1 MPPTSAKDI
10 PPPSPVQ
17 TTHQA
22 ITPEE
27 PRPTLYIIK
36 FTYPTIFHPQIPTP
50 PMNTTSTSHI
60 SRYQIDTNSGIQTI
74 RYERHVVGYVEQGTK
89 LIHLGD
95 RYVTVRSG
103 ELFHLNPGTHYI
115 ENDPAGHDLPFRQTL
130 LFYSP
135 SDLRNDFIPATQ
147 IAATN
152 HLCSTCRN
160 TTDIYTYPAWPL
172 IESYFRSLNRLLTT
186 RLHRQ
191 RPELGRLK
199 VCELFQLLQT
209 RPGCCISRPMCQA
222 LSQSQRTFSDVMHAN
237 IFTTASVATLA
248 AQCEMSPTAFK
259 NHCQRTFGTTP
270 HRWIVDQRLNRAQ
283 LQLITT
289 PDPISKIAR
298 DCLIPNPSHFI
309 KLFRRRFGLTPLAY
323 RRRYEKTGL

>member
-1 MPPTSAKDI
+1 
-10 PPPSPVQ
+10 
-17 TTHQA
+17 
-22 ITPEE
+22 
-27 PRPTLYIIK
+27 
-36 FTYPTIFHPQIPTP
+36 
-50 PMNTTSTSHI
+50 MNTTSTSHI

-191 RPELGRLK
+191 RPELSRLK
-199 VCELFQLLQT
+199 ICELFQLLQT
-209 RPGCCISRPMCQA
+209 QPGCCISRPMCQA

-270 HRWIVDQRLNRAQ
+270 HRWIVAAASASPPSPTAGVTKKPASDPPPETRKTLPLPHTQTTIHYVKHQTSRSPQRPDQRRTMVRLP
-283 LQLITT
+283 LPLDV
-289 PDPISKIAR
+289 P
-298 DCLIPNPSHFI
+298 
-309 KLFRRRFGLTPLAY
+309 RRLRERL
-323 RRRYEKTGL
+323 